1 MRNLRRRKNV
11 YNDNISVHNM
21 YLFIRSNCLDYL
33 NIDFYVF
40 LPVHRPVPSF
50 IHPASQLHT
59 LVVHVACAG
68 QLPLVLTQ
76 SVFTPSA
83 CTVIEQI

>member
-1 MRNLRRRKNV
+1 
-11 YNDNISVHNM
+11 M
-21 YLFIRSNCLDYL
+21 YLFIRSNCLDYM

-40 LPVHRPVPSF
+40 LPVQRPVPSF

-59 LVVHVACAG
+59 VVAHDACAG
-68 QLPLVLTQ
+68 QLPLSLAQ

-83 CTVIEQI
+83 CTATENNIYSIINWSK